1 MSKVPSSSNP
11 ATAADSLGDPPSDPT
26 LSSVAKPA
34 PSPVRFSRR
43 NLLARAGTTAAV
55 GMTAAMSTMMTIEP
69 AHAADPP
76 QRSHSFHFGLNTST
90 LRGQKLPLAEL
101 VDIAAQ
107 AGYQAIEPWISELE
121 DHVHRGGSLADLGK
135 RIRDL
140 GMQVV
145 SAIAFAEWIVDDD
158 ARRAKGLEQARHDMD
173 LVHQVGGLRI
183 AAPPAG
189 AQSAKLADLGRVAER
204 YRALLHIGDQIG
216 IVPELEFWGFSKTLS
231 RLSEAVEVVLDVG
244 HPKACVLPDIYHMY
258 KGGSSFEGLR
268 LLSGNAM
275 HVIHLND
282 YPAQPPRETITDA
295 ARVFPGD
302 GVAPLATIFRDLRD
316 GGFDGTLSIELFNPH
331 YWAEDPRTV
340 ARTALAKSRAIV
352 ADALG

>member
-1 MSKVPSSSNP
+1 M
-11 ATAADSLGDPPSDPT
+11 LDPPPT
-26 LSSVAKPA
+26 PNDADDSNSPGDQPSANDRESESPLS
-34 PSPVRFSRR
+34 RFSRR
-43 NLLARAGTTAAV
+43 QLLSRAGTTAAV
-55 GMTAAMSTMMTIEP
+55 GMTAAMSNMMSIVP
-69 AHAADPP
+69 AHAANPP
-76 QRSHSFHFGLNTST
+76 ERPHLFHFGLNTST

-140 GMQVV
+140 GMRVV
-145 SAIAFAEWIVDDD
+145 SAIAFSEWIVDDE
-158 ARRAKGLEQARHDMD
+158 RHRAKGLEQARRDMD

-189 AQSAKLADLGRVAER
+189 AQNEKLPDLDRITER
-204 YRALLHIGDQIG
+204 YRALLHVGDQIG

-231 RLSEAVEVVLDVG
+231 RLSEAAEVVLDVG

-268 LLSGNAM
+268 LLSSKAI

-302 GVAPLATIFRDLRD
+302 GVAPLPAIIRDLRD
-316 GGFDGTLSIELFNPH
+316 GGFEGTLSIELFNPH
-331 YWAEDPRTV
+331 YWGEDPRTV